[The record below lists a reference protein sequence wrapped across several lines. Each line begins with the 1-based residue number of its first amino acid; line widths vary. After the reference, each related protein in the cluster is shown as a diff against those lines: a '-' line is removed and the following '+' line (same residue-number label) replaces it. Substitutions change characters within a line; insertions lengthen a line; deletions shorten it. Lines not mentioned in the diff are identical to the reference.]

1 MESYGLTV
9 GRPGRVTGA
18 RIETCHAR
26 HVVYY
31 DQSRPGR
38 VTGARIETPSGP
50 LMGRTGDSRPGRV
63 TGARIETLV
72 TEPVAAEPER
82 SPRSRDRGAD

>member
-38 VTGARIETPSGP
+38 VTGARIETSK
-50 LMGRTGDSRPGRV
+50 SRRESTPHRV
-63 TGARIETLV
+63 A
-72 TEPVAAEPER
+72 PVA
-82 SPRSRDRGAD
+82 